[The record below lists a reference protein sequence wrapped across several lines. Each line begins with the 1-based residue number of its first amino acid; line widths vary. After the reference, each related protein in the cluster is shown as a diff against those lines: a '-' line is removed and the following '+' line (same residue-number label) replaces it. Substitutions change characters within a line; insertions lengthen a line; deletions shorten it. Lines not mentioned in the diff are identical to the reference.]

1 MINNPL
7 ELKDTATKVIDE
19 KKKSSYVVTFDLFR
33 QTNVKIM
40 VGNNIYEYVNTIN
53 DYNAANGCN
62 TIAVPYDFK
71 AQKYIA
77 VNIQDEKINS
87 KECVV
92 IK

>member
-1 MINNPL
+1 M
-7 ELKDTATKVIDE
+7 ATKVIDE
-19 KKKSSYVVTFDLFR
+19 KKKFSYVVTFDLFR

-40 VGNNIYEYVNTIN
+40 VGNRIYEYVNTLN

-62 TIAVPYDFK
+62 TIAVLYDFK

-77 VNIQDEKINS
+77 VNIQDGKFNS

>member
-1 MINNPL
+1 
-7 ELKDTATKVIDE
+7 
-19 KKKSSYVVTFDLFR
+19 
-33 QTNVKIM
+33 M

-62 TIAVPYDFK
+62 TIAVLYDFK

-77 VNIQDEKINS
+77 INIQDEKFNS
-87 KECVV
+87 KECVI

>member
-1 MINNPL
+1 M
-7 ELKDTATKVIDE
+7 ATKVIDE
-19 KKKSSYVVTFDLFR
+19 KKKFSYVVTIGLFM

-53 DYNAANGCN
+53 DYKSANRCN
-62 TIAVPYDFK
+62 TIAVLYDFK

-77 VNIQDEKINS
+77 VNIQDEKFNR

-92 IK
+92 IE

>member
-1 MINNPL
+1 M
-7 ELKDTATKVIDE
+7 
-19 KKKSSYVVTFDLFR
+19 TFGLFR

-62 TIAVPYDFK
+62 TIAVLYDFK
-71 AQKYIA
+71 ARKYIA
-77 VNIQDEKINS
+77 VNTQDEKFNR
-87 KECVV
+87 KECVI

>member
-1 MINNPL
+1 M
-7 ELKDTATKVIDE
+7 ATKVIDE
-19 KKKSSYVVTFDLFR
+19 KKKFSYVVTFDLFR

-62 TIAVPYDFK
+62 TIAVLYDLK
-71 AQKYIA
+71 SLKYIA

-87 KECVV
+87 KECV
-92 IK
+92 IIE